1 MRFYW
6 VQKYI
11 FVFRIVQK
19 NKSITK
25 YLFVRFLK
33 INHLLIYKKY
43 LPLRKQKK
51 QQIIVKKMNLIQK
64 SGVACLAALMFTGSC
79 FESKAQV
86 TINLGELSNQ
96 LNTITTGVPFLMIA
110 PDSRQG
116 GMGEAGAATIA
127 DANSLHWNA
136 AKLPFAKE
144 GLGVS
149 VSYTPWLRKLVPDIS
164 LSYLSFYKKIDD
176 VQAFGASLRYFSL
189 GDITFTDITGAT
201 TGTFNPNEFA
211 VDAAYARKLSDEFS
225 ASVTGR
231 FIYSNLASGFGSG
244 ADVSRAGI
252 TGAAD
257 IGLYYEKEILLG
269 VSDATLAFGANI
281 SNIGAKIAYSSS
293 GQDNFLPCN
302 MRLGSRLTIDLD
314 EYNSLSITA
323 DANKLLVPT
332 NPVYDRDTITGRVL
346 VNPDGSYKIL
356 SGQDPFAKNVI
367 EGIFSS
373 FGDAPGGGKEELRE
387 INYAAGLEY
396 WYDKQFALRGGY
408 FHESQTKG
416 GRQFF
421 TLGTGLKY
429 NVFNINFAYLI
440 PFANRAGGVQ
450 QVSPLQN
457 TLRFSLQF
465 DLEAFR

>member
-1 MRFYW
+1 
-6 VQKYI
+6 
-11 FVFRIVQK
+11 
-19 NKSITK
+19 
-25 YLFVRFLK
+25 
-33 INHLLIYKKY
+33 
-43 LPLRKQKK
+43 
-51 QQIIVKKMNLIQK
+51 MNLIQK
-64 SGVACLAALMFTGSC
+64 TCAAFACTALMLTQASHQ
-79 FESKAQV
+79 SYAQQTV
-86 TINLGELSNQ
+86 NLAELSGQ

-110 PDSRQG
+110 PDSKQG

-144 GLGVS
+144 DLGVS

-176 VQAFGASLRYFSL
+176 IQAFGASLRYFSL

-211 VDAAYARKLSDEFS
+211 VDGAYARKLSDEFS
-225 ASVTGR
+225 ASVSAR

-244 ADVSRAGI
+244 SEVSKAGI

-257 IGLYYEKEILLG
+257 VGLYYEKEILLG

-281 SNIGAKIAYSSS
+281 SNIGAKIAYSAS
-293 GQDNFLPCN
+293 GQDNFLPTN
-302 MRLGSRLTIDLD
+302 MRLGSRLTVDLD
-314 EYNSLSITA
+314 QYNSLSVTI
-323 DANKLLVPT
+323 DANKLLVPS
-332 NPVYDRDTITGRVL
+332 NPVYDKDTLTGRVI
-346 VNPDGSYKIL
+346 VNPDGTYKIL
-356 SGQDPFAKNVI
+356 AGEDPYSKSVV
-367 EGIFSS
+367 EGLFGSFS
-373 FGDAPGGGKEELRE
+373 DAPGGAKEELRE
-387 INYAAGLEY
+387 INYAAGVEY

-408 FHESQTKG
+408 FHEAQTKG

-440 PFANRAGGVQ
+440 PFANRAGGLQ